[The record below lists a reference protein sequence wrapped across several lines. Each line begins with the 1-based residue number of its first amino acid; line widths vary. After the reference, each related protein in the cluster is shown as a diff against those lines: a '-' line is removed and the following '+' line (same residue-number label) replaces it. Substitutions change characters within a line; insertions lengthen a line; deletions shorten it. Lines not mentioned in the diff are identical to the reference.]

1 MKAKLFFILIFT
13 SKLFSQ
19 IPTTGLDSEY
29 RFTSGALT
37 DTYGTPED
45 LTRTGSAATFT
56 NDRFNTNSNAINL
69 SGDYLQRVPL
79 QNSVTLSMSFWIKTS
94 TNDTEY
100 RTIMDQSQRT
110 TSANTAS
117 QRGWYVYLRS
127 GIVRLSCNYQY
138 NYQPTGAST
147 ITGNSGYLDCSSSTN
162 IADNNWHH
170 IVITLKG
177 RVYWWQGTYWM
188 YENEYKIYVDNVL
201 KNTIPHSYN
210 TYKAS
215 GWFGDLNFLPN
226 NNVVIGNNSLANLTA
241 LNRYA
246 DEIDD
251 IRFYK
256 RVLSATDV
264 NNLYNESGLLSSNDF
279 TFSDF
284 SMHPNPTNGLI
295 NISSSEKIKSL
306 EVFSLEGR
314 KIKEVTNST
323 IDISDL
329 SNGMYLVQV
338 KTEAGNVGSKKI
350 IKN

>member
-1 MKAKLFFILIFT
+1 MKTKLFFILIFT

-29 RFTSGALT
+29 KFTSGVLT
-37 DTYGTPED
+37 DTYGTPEN

-56 NDRFNTNSNAINL
+56 NDRFNTNLNAIHL
-69 SGDYLQRVPL
+69 SGEYLQRAPL
-79 QNSVTLSMSFWIKTS
+79 QNSTVLSMSFWIKTS
-94 TNDTEY
+94 TNDAEY
-100 RTIMDQSQRT
+100 RTIMDQTQRT

-117 QRGWYVYLRS
+117 QRGWYVYLRN

-147 ITGNSGYLDCSSSTN
+147 ITGNSGYLDCSSNTN

-177 RVYWWQGTYWM
+177 RVYWWQNSSWM

-201 KNTIPHSYN
+201 KNTVPHNYN
-210 TYKAS
+210 TYRAS

-226 NNVVIGNNSLANLTA
+226 NNVGVGNNSLANLAT
-241 LNRYA
+241 LNKYA
-246 DEIDD
+246 DQIDD

-256 RVLSATDV
+256 TALSATDV
-264 NNLYNESGLLSSNDF
+264 NNLYNESAQLGINDF
-279 TFSDF
+279 GFSDF
-284 SMHPNPTNGLI
+284 TVYPNPTNGILKIESTQEI
-295 NISSSEKIKSL
+295 NKL
-306 EVFSLEGR
+306 ELYSLEGR
-314 KIKEVTNST
+314 MIKSVTSST

-329 SNGMYLVQV
+329 SNGIYELLV
-338 KTEAGNVGSKKI
+338 KTQEGELGTKKI